1 MTTSGPTLSIIPSA
15 AVIDPHLTAPDIRVL
30 ALLGTH
36 ADRVGR
42 CWPSIPTLAKPL
54 GVSPRWVQRCL
65 RKLERLKY
73 VSTHPRPGRAS
84 IYEIKGV
91 NQEFRGEP
99 GVQGRGEPG
108 VQGGVNQEFTQNDTK
123 NDTKERNRCFE
134 EFWSSFPSRNPHAN
148 PKILY

>member
-73 VSTHPRPGRAS
+73 VSTHPRPGSPAGALRQVEAKMWSWIRSCRAWRFL
-84 IYEIKGV
+84 G
-91 NQEFRGEP
+91 
-99 GVQGRGEPG
+99 
-108 VQGGVNQEFTQNDTK
+108 ND
-123 NDTKERNRCFE
+123 
-134 EFWSSFPSRNPHAN
+134 
-148 PKILY
+148 KITVGNGQKSAAI